1 MLPHCSFESVSLAN
15 IPARQRCPG
24 PPEGPLC
31 PERWRRRREPGT
43 VAASGVHAEEEVASV
58 AAKELDVKGLHCP
71 LPILRTRAL
80 LDKLAEGEEVIV
92 YATDPASIID
102 FKHFCNTTDNVLLA
116 HETRGEVF
124 VYHIRRGASAA

>member
-1 MLPHCSFESVSLAN
+1 M
-15 IPARQRCPG
+15 R
-24 PPEGPLC
+24 
-31 PERWRRRREPGT
+31 ERWRWRREPAT
-43 VAASGVHAEEEVASV
+43 VAPVIVGEGHEVAAV
-58 AAKELDVKGLHCP
+58 AARELDVKGLHCP

-80 LDKLAEGEEVIV
+80 LDKMADGEEVIV

-124 VYHIRRGASAA
+124 VYHIRRGAPAQ

>member
-1 MLPHCSFESVSLAN
+1 M
-15 IPARQRCPG
+15 
-24 PPEGPLC
+24 
-31 PERWRRRREPGT
+31 
-43 VAASGVHAEEEVASV
+43 

-80 LDKLAEGEEVIV
+80 LDKMAEGEEVIV

-124 VYHIRRGASAA
+124 VYHIRRGVSAV